1 MLYYLLLSLLVT
13 VNHMRRV
20 VGEREPITYLLVLV
34 TFMTQFC
41 TQARL
46 IYTRN
51 NTVSSLTFCCMM
63 LYALNAGLCNNNAGQ
78 FANKPT

>member
-46 IYTRN
+46 IYTSN
-51 NTVSSLTFCCMM
+51 NTVTL
-63 LYALNAGLCNNNAGQ
+63 L
-78 FANKPT
+78 